1 MTEEDMIELATH
13 LLERAAPAGGIPEL
27 ECLDGFICGIVTAPE
42 LVQPSEWM
50 PLVWGGEHAFA
61 SEEEAQRLTATL
73 LGYYNFVVARLG
85 QAPDDEDPEAPP
97 AVFVRGVTL
106 VDDPEDTEA
115 DGDGEEIEA
124 PPVGLFWAMGFDLA
138 HQLHFEAWEAT
149 AEEWPLVADILDFKD
164 ALLPPGMYD
173 DEEDEA
179 DDDQGDDAGP
189 EPSAD
194 SMPELLQQPGEG
206 DEEAGLTADERIDVV
221 LSLGE
226 MLQELYSINM
236 QREAASRTIRRPG
249 PKVGRNDP
257 CPCGSGRKYKV
268 CHGAG

>member
-42 LVQPSEWM
+42 PVQPSEWM
-50 PLVWGGEHAFA
+50 PLVWGTEHVFE
-61 SEEEAQRLTATL
+61 SEVEAERLTATL
-73 LGYYNFVVARLG
+73 LDYYNFVVARLG
-85 QAPDDEDPEAPP
+85 QTPDDDDPEAPP

-106 VDDPEDTEA
+106 VDDPEDDEA

-138 HQLHFEAWEAT
+138 HQLRFDAWEAT

-173 DEEDEA
+173 EEA
-179 DDDQGDDAGP
+179 DDEPGDDAGP
-189 EPSAD
+189 ALSAD
-194 SMPELLQQPGEG
+194 SMTGLLEQS
-206 DEEAGLTADERIDVV
+206 DEEDAEAALSTEERVDLV

-226 MLQELYSINM
+226 MLQELYAINM
-236 QREAASRTIRRPG
+236 QREAASRTVRRAG

-257 CPCGSGRKYKV
+257 CPCGSGRKYKA

>member
-13 LLERAAPAGGIPEL
+13 LLDRAAPAGGIPEL

-42 LVQPSEWM
+42 LVKPSEWM
-50 PLVWGGEHAFA
+50 PLVWGAEHAFE
-61 SEEEAQRLTATL
+61 SEAEAQRLTATL
-73 LGYYNFVVARLG
+73 LGYYNFVVNRLG
-85 QAPDDEDPEAPP
+85 QAADDEDPDASP

-106 VDDPEDTEA
+106 VDDPEDDEA

-138 HQLHFEAWEAT
+138 HQLRFEAWEAT
-149 AEEWPLVADILDFKD
+149 AEEWPLVADLLDYKD
-164 ALLPPGMYD
+164 ALLPPGMLD
-173 DEEDEA
+173 DEDDEGEDTSGSL
-179 DDDQGDDAGP
+179 DLG
-189 EPSAD
+189 EPVD
-194 SMPELLQQPGEG
+194 SMPELSEAPDGE
-206 DEEAGLTADERIDVV
+206 DAEAALSTEERVDLV

-226 MLQELYSINM
+226 MLQELYAINM
-236 QREAASRTIRRPG
+236 QREAASRTVRRAG

-257 CPCGSGRKYKV
+257 CPCGSGRKYKL